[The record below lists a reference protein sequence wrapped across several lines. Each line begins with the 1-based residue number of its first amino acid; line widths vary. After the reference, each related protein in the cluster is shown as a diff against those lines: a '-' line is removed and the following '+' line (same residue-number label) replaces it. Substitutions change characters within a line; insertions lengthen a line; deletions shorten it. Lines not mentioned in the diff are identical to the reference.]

1 MLLLLCLNII
11 LFFGV
16 WQILFRSEKIINLV
30 DLAGGWCVDRLPCA
44 V

>member
-1 MLLLLCLNII
+1 MLILLCLYII

-16 WQILFRSEKIINLV
+16 WQILFRSEKVINLV
-30 DLAGGWCVDRLPCA
+30 DLPDGWCAERMPCA